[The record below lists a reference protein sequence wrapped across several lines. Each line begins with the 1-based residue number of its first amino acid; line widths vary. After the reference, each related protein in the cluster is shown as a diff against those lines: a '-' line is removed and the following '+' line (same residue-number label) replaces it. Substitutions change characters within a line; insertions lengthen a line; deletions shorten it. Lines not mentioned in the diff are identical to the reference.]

1 MFIGALID
9 AGADP
14 FRLQEELKKLRI
26 EEEYELTWNK
36 VVKNGITSTKFDVLL
51 TGDASQH
58 DHAHQHDHSHDHAEH
73 VHVHDHSHSR
83 DHSHHHD
90 HSGSH
95 DHAEHVHVHGHGDDQ
110 SHSHEHS
117 HNHEHS
123 HQHDHSGSHSH
134 AKHEHVHEHGDAHSH
149 SHEHADHLHIHA
161 DGHDHSHSHDN
172 ADHVHPHEHVHDHSH
187 DHHHG
192 HHHHDH
198 RSYKDIVRMIEH
210 AGFEQPIQDIA
221 LRIFKKI
228 GEAEGQIH
236 GVPLEKVH
244 FHEVGAVDSI
254 IDIVGAAILIH
265 QLEIDM
271 IQSSPVPVGKG
282 KIRIDHGIYPVPA
295 PATLEILRGA
305 PLEQSDIRGE
315 LTTPTGAAIVS
326 VLAEAYGPIPSMRVR
341 SIGYGAGTKTFAE
354 HPNVLRV
361 IIGD

>member
-1 MFIGALID
+1 MDSAAGITRHSFISLHIEGETGLKILYLDCFSGISGDMFIGALID

-14 FRLQEELKKLRI
+14 SRLQDELKKLRI

-51 TGDASQH
+51 TGETSKH
-58 DHAHQHDHSHDHAEH
+58 EHAHQHDHSHVQAHG
-73 VHVHDHSHSR
+73 HDHSHS
-83 DHSHHHD
+83 HGPSHHDD
-90 HSGSH
+90 HSGNH
-95 DHAEHVHVHGHGDDQ
+95 THV
-110 SHSHEHS
+110 
-117 HNHEHS
+117 
-123 HQHDHSGSHSH
+123 
-134 AKHEHVHEHGDAHSH
+134 KHEHVHEHGDDRSH
-149 SHEHADHLHIHA
+149 SHEHNHGRAEHTDHLHRHP
-161 DGHDHSHSHDN
+161 DNHDHSP
-172 ADHVHPHEHVHDHSH
+172 A
-187 DHHHG
+187 HHHG

-198 RSYKDIVRMIEH
+198 RSYKDIVKMIEH
-210 AGFEQPIQDIA
+210 AGFEQPVQDIA

-228 GEAEGQIH
+228 GEAEGHIH

-271 IQSSPVPVGKG
+271 IQSSPVPVGRG